1 MFGLQS
7 CHGGPLSSL
16 IIHLLSFPRRASELA
31 VWEYIY
37 IYIYIYIHVHI
48 YIIYN
53 YICNIECFRRLL
65 GSLDTVFLAF

>member
-1 MFGLQS
+1 MFGLQC

-16 IIHLLSFPRRASELA
+16 IIHLLSFPLRASELA

-37 IYIYIYIHVHI
+37 IYTYVHI

-65 GSLDTVFLAF
+65 GSLDTAFLAF

>member
-1 MFGLQS
+1 MLGLQC

-31 VWEYIY
+31 VLLYIY
-37 IYIYIYIHVHI
+37 IYMCICI

-53 YICNIECFRRLL
+53 YICNIKCFRRLL